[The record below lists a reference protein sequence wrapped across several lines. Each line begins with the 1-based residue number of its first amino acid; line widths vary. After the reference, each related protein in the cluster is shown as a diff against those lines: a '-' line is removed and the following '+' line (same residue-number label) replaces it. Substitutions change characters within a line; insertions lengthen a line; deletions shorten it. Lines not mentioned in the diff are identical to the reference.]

1 MHLPHI
7 FRHYPAATE
16 SRSDFT
22 ASVTQDRKGQAVSRE
37 VLRLLA
43 RVCCEIAARSNI
55 IDRLFERGESL
66 EGARHSRVQ
75 RCLRASAS

>member
-7 FRHYPAATE
+7 FRHHPATE

-22 ASVTQDRKGQAVSRE
+22 VSVTQDRKGQAVSRG

-43 RVCCEIAARSNI
+43 RVCCEITARSDI
-55 IDRLFERGESL
+55 IDRLFERGERL
-66 EGARHSRVQ
+66 EGGRHLEAQ